1 MGLDTYP
8 LIYVLACCKTNHE
21 KVGLLMAL
29 PQSFKAMV
37 VSETGDNKFVRTI
50 AQRDL
55 SDLPSGELIVQVKY
69 SSLNYKDALSASG
82 NKGVTR
88 KYPHTPGI
96 DAGGVVVDCSN
107 RTFAVGDEVIVMGFD
122 LGMNTPGGFG
132 QYISVPSGWAVK
144 LPQGLSLRDSMS
156 YGTAG
161 LTAALCVMRL
171 LAYGLTKEQGEV
183 LVTGATGGVGSIA
196 VSILAKLGFK
206 LVAATGKTEEK
217 DFLIGLGAKAVIP
230 REEAN
235 DTSGRPLQKGR
246 WAGVVDT
253 VGGNILATAIKTAKY
268 GGLVAACGNAMS
280 ADLAVSVY
288 PFIIRGVSLLGVDS
302 VEIPMNAR
310 VRAWQKLAQEWKLD
324 LSGDLVTECSL
335 EELDPKIGQ
344 ILKGGIRGRVVVNLG
359 H

>member
-1 MGLDTYP
+1 
-8 LIYVLACCKTNHE
+8 
-21 KVGLLMAL
+21 MAL

-37 VSETGDNKFVRTI
+37 VSETPDNKFVRDI
-50 AQRDL
+50 KQRDL

-69 SSLNYKDALSASG
+69 SSLNYKDALSATG

-96 DAGGVVVDCSN
+96 DAAGVVADCSN
-107 RTFAVGDEVIVMGFD
+107 RTFAVGDEVIITGFD

-132 QYISVPSGWAVK
+132 QYISVPAGWAVK
-144 LPQGLSLRDSMS
+144 PPQGLSLRESMS

-161 LTAALCVMRL
+161 FTAALCVMRL
-171 LAYGLTKEQGEV
+171 MAYGLTKEQGEV

-196 VSILAKLGFK
+196 VAILGKLGFNV
-206 LVAATGKTEEK
+206 VAATGKTEEK
-217 DFLIGLGAKAVIP
+217 DFLMRLGAKTVIS

-235 DTSGRPLQKGR
+235 DISGRPLQKGR

-253 VGGNILATAIKTAKY
+253 VGGNILATAIKTTKY

-280 ADLAVSVY
+280 AELAVSVY

-310 VRAWQKLAQEWKLD
+310 LRAWQKLAEDWKVD
-324 LSGDLVTECSL
+324 LSGELISECSL
-335 EELDPKIGQ
+335 EELSPKIDQ
-344 ILKGGIRGRVVVNLG
+344 ILKGGMRGRVVVDLSR
-359 H
+359 

>member
-1 MGLDTYP
+1 
-8 LIYVLACCKTNHE
+8 
-21 KVGLLMAL
+21 MAL

-37 VSETGDNKFVRTI
+37 VSETAEKKFIREI
-50 AQRDL
+50 RQREL
-55 SDLPSGELIVQVKY
+55 SDLPAGELIIDVKY

-88 KYPHTPGI
+88 KYPHTPGV
-96 DAGGVVVDCSN
+96 DAAGIVVDCSN
-107 RTFAVGDEVIVMGFD
+107 RSFAVGDQVIVTGFD

-144 LPQGLSLRDSMS
+144 LPQGLSLRDSMA

-161 LTAALCVMRL
+161 LTAALCIMRL
-171 LAYGLTKEQGEV
+171 LASGLTKDSGEV

-196 VSILAKLGFK
+196 VGMLAKLGFNV
-206 LVAATGKTEEK
+206 VAATGKNDEK
-217 DFLIGLGAKAVIP
+217 DFLTRLGAKAIIS

-253 VGGNILATAIKTAKY
+253 VGGNILATAIKSTKY

-288 PFIIRGVSLLGVDS
+288 PFILRGVSVLGVDS
-302 VEIPMNAR
+302 VEVPTNTR
-310 VRAWQKLAQEWKLD
+310 SRTWQKLAHDWKLD
-324 LSGDLVTECSL
+324 LSGFVSECAL
-335 EELDPKIGQ
+335 EELSPKIDL
-344 ILKGGIRGRVVVNLG
+344 ILKGGIRGRVVVDLI
-359 H
+359 